1 VNPSEFGRPD
11 PTSDPRAVIPV
22 ERIRGPVLLA
32 CGEQDL
38 RWPSCGS
45 VDAITAR
52 LRGYQFAHPVTA
64 LRSRDA
70 GHLIGGLTAWYGSL
84 TDDALACDGGTA
96 AAAQAAQA
104 DATPNC
110 SPCSHRS
117 N

>member
-1 VNPSEFGRPD
+1 
-11 PTSDPRAVIPV
+11 
-22 ERIRGPVLLA
+22 LLA

-96 AAAQAAQA
+96 PRPPRPTP
-104 DATPNC
+104 TPNC
-110 SPCSHRS
+110 SPCSQNSDQQSRWAWWS
-117 N
+117 AS